1 MLSLIEKV
9 LVLKGVSIFAET
21 PDEVLAEIAA
31 LLDDVEL
38 RPEETLITKGEPGR
52 AMYVVVAGRLRIHD
66 GERVIAYVGGHEIV
80 GEMAVLESV
89 PRMASVT
96 ATEPTRLLRLEQ
108 DALYE
113 LMADR
118 IEVAR
123 GIIRVLSGRLRD
135 RARDVAELRD
145 HLKAVAST

>member
-1 MLSLIEKV
+1 
-9 LVLKGVSIFAET
+9 
-21 PDEVLAEIAA
+21 
-31 LLDDVEL
+31 
-38 RPEETLITKGEPGR
+38 
-52 AMYVVVAGRLRIHD
+52 
-66 GERVIAYVGGHEIV
+66 VIAYVGGHEIV

-89 PRMASVT
+89 PRMASAT

-123 GIIRVLSGRLRD
+123 GIIGVLSGRLRE
-135 RARDVAELRD
+135 RARDVAELREQ
-145 HLKAVAST
+145 KAVAST

>member
-1 MLSLIEKV
+1 
-9 LVLKGVSIFAET
+9 
-21 PDEVLAEIAA
+21 
-31 LLDDVEL
+31 
-38 RPEETLITKGEPGR
+38 
-52 AMYVVVAGRLRIHD
+52 
-66 GERVIAYVGGHEIV
+66 
-80 GEMAVLESV
+80 MAVLESA

-123 GIIRVLSGRLRD
+123 GIIRVLSGRLRE
-135 RARDVAELRD
+135 RVQDVAELRER
-145 HLKAVAST
+145 LSAVAGRFPGAPASTDRRRAGESDAAELPAG